1 MRGAWAR
8 REFCAARAS
17 WLLVGVGLASL
28 AGCAGPAVTPP
39 PRILPAQ
46 ILEAYDLQRSMDVE
60 QARQAQR
67 DVRQLRSEVSDGLL
81 RERIACY
88 RQFLVN
94 RCLREVMERQRIID
108 VRIDAVEVA
117 ANQVLR
123 EQTARET
130 SLRLAEDAARR
141 AQQAAGAP
149 ERESLNREAY
159 EARQTAAAQ
168 AQARREQEAPEL
180 ERRAEKLKADAA
192 RRERA
197 VQEKREAAEA
207 RANRAQARTGKPQS
221 AP

>member
-1 MRGAWAR
+1 MQPPRARGWGGAV
-8 REFCAARAS
+8 RAI
-17 WLLVGVGLASL
+17 WLLLVVGL
-28 AGCAGPAVTPP
+28 AGCAGPAVVPP
-39 PRILPAQ
+39 PRMLPAQ
-46 ILEAYDLQRSMDVE
+46 ILEAYDLDRGIDAE

-67 DVRQLRSEVSDGLL
+67 DVRQVRNDVSDGLL

-88 RQFLVN
+88 RRFLVN
-94 RCLREVMERQRIID
+94 HCLREVAERQRIID

-117 ANQVLR
+117 ANQALR
-123 EQTARET
+123 EQMARET
-130 SLRLAEDAARR
+130 SERLAEDAARR
-141 AQQAAGAP
+141 AQQAVGAP
-149 ERESLNREAY
+149 ARELANRETF

-197 VQEKREAAEA
+197 VQEKRLAAEA
-207 RANRAQARTGKPQS
+207 RANRAQARTNKPPP

>member
-1 MRGAWAR
+1 MPPPAARGWCGAV
-8 REFCAARAS
+8 RAS
-17 WLLVGVGLASL
+17 WLLLGVAL
-28 AGCAGPAVTPP
+28 AGCAGPAVVPP
-39 PRILPAQ
+39 PRVLPAQ
-46 ILEAYDLQRSMDVE
+46 ILEAYEPERGMDAQ

-67 DVRQLRSEVSDGLL
+67 DVRQVRSEVSDGLL

-88 RQFLVN
+88 RRFLVN
-94 RCLREVMERQRIID
+94 RCLGEVAERQRIID

-117 ANQVLR
+117 ANQALR
-123 EQTARET
+123 EQTAREN

-141 AQQAAGAP
+141 AQQAVGAS
-149 ERESLNREAY
+149 ERESANREAF
-159 EARQTAAAQ
+159 ESRQTAAAQ

-197 VQEKREAAEA
+197 VQEKRLEAEA
-207 RANRAQARTGKPQS
+207 RANRAQARTNKPPP